1 MLSSAPRSN
10 QGNMRSADSCRRAVR
25 TEDRDLALSP
35 VASTKWIKNR
45 ATDFSDAGNA
55 GRFADSAKAAYQRA
69 SRDLARALL
78 EEAIA
83 DCRVKN
89 LASAAERNE
98 GGGSESSE
106 GVSTDLPS
114 GGSGQGVRLRGRE
127 AAGQLGPVN
136 GREVG

>member
-1 MLSSAPRSN
+1 MLSSAPGSN
-10 QGNMRSADSCRRAVR
+10 QGNMRSADSWRRAVR
-25 TEDRDLALSP
+25 TENRDLALPP
-35 VASTKWIKNR
+35 VASTKWIRNR
-45 ATDFSDAGNA
+45 ATDCSDAGNA
-55 GRFADSAKAAYQRA
+55 GRFADSAKAAYRRA

-83 DCRVKN
+83 DCRIEN
-89 LASAAERNE
+89 LESAAERDE

-106 GVSTDLPS
+106 GGRTELPS